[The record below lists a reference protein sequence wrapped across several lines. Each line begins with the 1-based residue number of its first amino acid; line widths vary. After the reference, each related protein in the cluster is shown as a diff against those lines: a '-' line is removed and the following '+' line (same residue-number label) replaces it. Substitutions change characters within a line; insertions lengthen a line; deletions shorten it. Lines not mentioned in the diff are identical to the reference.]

1 MAKYTLTKKELNNG
15 YKLYAVMN
23 VEGEIL
29 STRKSKRDYV
39 ACTINGGFYF
49 GRINLVNKNGR
60 ARAKRLQNAYDLLAD
75 PRKRYES
82 LLKLQKTA
90 YVKPMKEDMPYE
102 KWAEK
107 YIKLAN
113 QEIHDLQLAYL
124 EE

>member
-1 MAKYTLTKKELNNG
+1 MG
-15 YKLYAVMN
+15 
-23 VEGEIL
+23 I
-29 STRKSKRDYV
+29 
-39 ACTINGGFYF
+39 FYF
-49 GRINLVNKNGR
+49 GRTNLVNKNGR

-90 YVKPMKEDMPYE
+90 YIKPMKEDMSYE

>member
-1 MAKYTLTKKELNNG
+1 MEKYILTKKELNNG
-15 YKLYAVMN
+15 YKLYAVTDAGG
-23 VEGEIL
+23 VII
-29 STRKSKRDYV
+29 STRKSKRDYA
-39 ACTINGGFYF
+39 ACTINGDFYF
-49 GRINLVNKNGR
+49 GSTNLVNKNGR

-82 LLKLQKTA
+82 LLRLQKTA
-90 YVKPMKEDMPYE
+90 YIKPMKEDMPYE

>member
-23 VEGEIL
+23 VEGVII

-39 ACTINGGFYF
+39 ACTINGDFYF

-82 LLKLQKTA
+82 LLRLQKTA

-124 EE
+124 EK